1 MFKYENDSDSN
12 PVGSPSASEAGSLVM
27 DVDESD
33 KRFHHSSGGDPDGS
47 MSDSEGPEIGPEI
60 PGRSYTVTSLPAS
73 EHAELASAVLN
84 SSGPKIN
91 CPVSEPDVDPL
102 SGHCDWPA
110 DHTAIC

>member
-1 MFKYENDSDSN
+1 MTFCLDSDSN
-12 PVGSPSASEAGSLVM
+12 PVGSPTASEAGSLVM
-27 DVDESD
+27 DMEDGD
-33 KRFHHSSGGDPDGS
+33 KRYTGDTLDRDQDPGA
-47 MSDSEGPEIGPEI
+47 MSDSEEL

-91 CPVSEPDVDPL
+91 CPVSEPGDMGDMVTITEQ
-102 SGHCDWPA
+102 WPA